1 MNLYDEYMEKFTN
14 PRSVQDIPDYLPNL
28 PENDDG
34 RAFMDEKLRKE
45 VEKFDEEFV
54 RLWNEDKQLLI
65 GKKKE
70 HEIEF
75 YKVSTEIL

>member
-1 MNLYDEYMEKFTN
+1 MEKFTN
-14 PRSVQDIPDYLPNL
+14 PKNVQDIPGFLPNL

-54 RLWNEDKQLLI
+54 RLWN
-65 GKKKE
+65 
-70 HEIEF
+70 
-75 YKVSTEIL
+75 